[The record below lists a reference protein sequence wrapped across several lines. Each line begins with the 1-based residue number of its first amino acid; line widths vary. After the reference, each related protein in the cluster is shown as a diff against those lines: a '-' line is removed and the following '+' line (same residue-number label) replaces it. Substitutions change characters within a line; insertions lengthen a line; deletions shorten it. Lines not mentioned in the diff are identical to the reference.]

1 MNVIKK
7 TSGSLILKATILI
20 SQHKAIAAILQFL
33 PTIFAERAPSKAP
46 TERPVV
52 NLNIFSSIAVQCELW
67 ALYVNITTE
76 PNNAQVQPIY
86 LTEDY
91 SNFSACQ
98 SYLFNLY
105 TLSVPPSQITSL
117 MSQLIKALCARWLII
132 ILSSFENNCRMT
144 RSKC

>member
-1 MNVIKK
+1 MNVIKKK

-33 PTIFAERAPSKAP
+33 PTVFAERAPSKAP
-46 TERPVV
+46 TERPVE
-52 NLNIFSSIAVQCELW
+52 NLNFFSSIAVS
-67 ALYVNITTE
+67 ALYVNITTK

-98 SYLFNLY
+98 SYLFSLY

-117 MSQLIKALCARWLII
+117 MSQLINDLCAR
-132 ILSSFENNCRMT
+132 
-144 RSKC
+144 